1 MINFIVT
8 SYPSATTILGLKTS
22 EKMNLFKRIN
32 TVKESKNHNFDMTSL
47 IKEYSDT
54 FGALG
59 CLEEA
64 HHIEIDP
71 HVEPIVSPPRRVPLG
86 QRKKLEQ
93 KLREMITQKV
103 IVKVDEPTD
112 WVNPMILVNK
122 PNGDIRIC
130 MDPQRLNTAIKRE
143 HFQLPTM
150 EELTMEM
157 KRAQYF
163 TKLDASSVFGK
174 YLWMRVAQNYAHLR
188 LHLEDSDSVD
198 FPSVLSQHLKSF
210 KKVYRDTLVTCLE

>member
-8 SYPSATTILGLKTS
+8 LSPSANTILGLQTS

-32 TVKESKNHNFDMTSL
+32 TVKESKNHSSDMDSL

-59 CLEEA
+59 CLETA

-71 HVEPIVSPPRRVPLG
+71 NIEPIVSPPRRVPSG
-86 QRKKLEQ
+86 QRKKLEL
-93 KLREMITQKV
+93 KLKEMIKQKV

-122 PNGDIRIC
+122 SNGDIRIC
-130 MDPQRLNTAIKRE
+130 IDPQRLNTAIKRE

-157 KRAQYF
+157 KGTQYF
-163 TKLDASSVFGK
+163 TKLVLHVVSGK
-174 YLWMRVAQNYAHLR
+174 YLWMRVVQNYAHLL
-188 LHLEDSDSVD
+188 LHLVDTDSADIFLVS
-198 FPSVLSQHLKSF
+198 SQHLRYF
-210 KKVYRDTLVTCLE
+210 KR